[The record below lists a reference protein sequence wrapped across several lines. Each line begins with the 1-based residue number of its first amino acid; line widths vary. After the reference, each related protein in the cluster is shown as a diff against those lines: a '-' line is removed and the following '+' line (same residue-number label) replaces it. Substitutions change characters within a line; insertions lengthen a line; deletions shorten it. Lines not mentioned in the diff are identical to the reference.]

1 VSEGI
6 PPTGSLQWRR
16 SPRCSAQACVEIASL
31 PDGRVA
37 IRDSNQGQQGQI
49 LVFGGDEW
57 AEFVEAIRAG
67 ELG

>member
-6 PPTGSLQWRR
+6 PPAESLQWRR
-16 SPRCSAQACVEIASL
+16 SPRCSASTCVEIADL

-37 IRDSNQGQQGQI
+37 IRDSNQTRQGQI
-49 LVFGGDEW
+49 LVFDSAEW